1 MAKSVLRLA
10 KEFPLN
16 PEFRNMGSEELRVLQ
31 VEALAQF
38 TEIRKQLDEM
48 EHEFGNRAKELY
60 NRQVL
65 KSEAKLTVEMY
76 WSEKPPW

>member
-10 KEFPLN
+10 KDFALN
-16 PEFRNMGSEELRVLQ
+16 PEFRNMKSDELRGLQ
-31 VEALAQF
+31 ANSTIEFNEL
-38 TEIRKQLDEM
+38 RKRMDEM
-48 EHEFGNRAKELY
+48 EYEFGKRAKELY

-65 KSEAKLTVEMY
+65 KSEAKLTPEMY

>member
-16 PEFRNMGSEELRVLQ
+16 PEFRNIDTKELRELQ
-31 VEALAQF
+31 SDSTIEFNEL
-38 TEIRKQLDEM
+38 RKRMDEM
-48 EHEFGNRAKELY
+48 EQDFGKRAKELY